1 MPTISENALQQAID
15 AVLAGASLRRASTTH
30 GVPRRTLV
38 RRLEGKLPKRQAQMH
53 HQRLS
58 PWQEENLVDWILIQ
72 GALGVPPTHAQ
83 ICLFVSRI
91 LINNGDTQ
99 PLGKRWMQGFFARN
113 PQVKTLRGKSIDS
126 RRVNGASAENIKAF
140 FQLLSIPKVQAIK
153 PCNRWNMD
161 ETGIMQGHRG
171 NGLVVGKS
179 SRKHILVKSAGSRE
193 WVTIIEA
200 VGAEGASLPPLVIFR
215 GKDVQQQWFPDS
227 LEEWESWRF
236 ITSPNGWTSNDIS
249 QKWLEDI
256 FIPLTARDPP
266 EPRLLVLDG
275 HGSHETDEFMFRCF
289 EEDIYLTYLPAHS
302 SHVLQPLDL
311 SVFSPIKTIYKQ
323 QLALLGH
330 IDTDTETTPHNKQR
344 FLSCYNA
351 ARKKALESK
360 TVQSGWKATG
370 LWPVNIAKPLMS
382 PLLVSNCNKA
392 PSILPADLQKA
403 ACDPSFKWPG
413 SVALVT
419 PQKSADLRNLVQ
431 SVGAHLDSNNRTARL
446 LFRKTE
452 KSIDMKN
459 SLITKLQTELQHFRH
474 QSNRITKQR
483 RKKVVPDPNKKFVS
497 IAEVIRTKRTM
508 RAISVDSS
516 ESDDSDD
523 TDNMSDCIVV
533 GGR

>member
-1 MPTISENALQQAID
+1 
-15 AVLAGASLRRASTTH
+15 
-30 GVPRRTLV
+30 
-38 RRLEGKLPKRQAQMH
+38 
-53 HQRLS
+53 
-58 PWQEENLVDWILIQ
+58 
-72 GALGVPPTHAQ
+72 
-83 ICLFVSRI
+83 
-91 LINNGDTQ
+91 
-99 PLGKRWMQGFFARN
+99 
-113 PQVKTLRGKSIDS
+113 
-126 RRVNGASAENIKAF
+126 
-140 FQLLSIPKVQAIK
+140 
-153 PCNRWNMD
+153 
-161 ETGIMQGHRG
+161 
-171 NGLVVGKS
+171 
-179 SRKHILVKSAGSRE
+179 
-193 WVTIIEA
+193 
-200 VGAEGASLPPLVIFR
+200 
-215 GKDVQQQWFPDS
+215 
-227 LEEWESWRF
+227 
-236 ITSPNGWTSNDIS
+236 
-249 QKWLEDI
+249 
-256 FIPLTARDPP
+256 
-266 EPRLLVLDG
+266 
-275 HGSHETDEFMFRCF
+275 
-289 EEDIYLTYLPAHS
+289 
-302 SHVLQPLDL
+302 
-311 SVFSPIKTIYKQ
+311 
-323 QLALLGH
+323 
-330 IDTDTETTPHNKQR
+330 
-344 FLSCYNA
+344 
-351 ARKKALESK
+351 
-360 TVQSGWKATG
+360 
-370 LWPVNIAKPLMS
+370 MS

>member
-30 GVPRRTLV
+30 GVPRTTLV
-38 RRLEGKLPKRQAQMH
+38 RRLEGKLPRKQAQVH

-58 PWQEENLVDWILIQ
+58 PWQEENLVDWILVQ
-72 GALGVPPTHAQ
+72 GALGLPPTHAQ
-83 ICLFVSRI
+83 IRQFVTRI
-91 LINNGDTQ
+91 LAHNGDTQ
-99 PLGKRWMQGFFARN
+99 PLGKRWMEGFFARN
-113 PQVKTLRGKSIDS
+113 PQVKTLRGKSIES

-171 NGLVVGKS
+171 NGLVVGKA

-193 WVTIIEA
+193 WVTIVEAGSA
-200 VGAEGASLPPLVIFR
+200 VGNSLPPLIIFR
-215 GKDVQQQWFPDS
+215 GKDVQQQWFPAC

-236 ITSPNGWTSNDIS
+236 TASPNGWTSNDIG

-256 FIPLTARDPP
+256 FIPLTACDPP

-275 HGSHETDEFMFRCF
+275 HGSHETDEFMFRCY

-311 SVFSPIKTIYKQ
+311 SVFGPMKTLYQ
-323 QLALLGH
+323 HQLALLGH
-330 IDTDTETTPHNKQR
+330 IDEDIESTPHNKQR
-344 FLSCYNA
+344 FLSCYKA
-351 ARKKALESK
+351 ARETALQPR
-360 TVQSGWKATG
+360 TVRSGWVATG

-392 PSILPADLQKA
+392 PLTTSAGLQKA
-403 ACDPSFKWPG
+403 ACDTSFKWPG
-413 SVALVT
+413 AVALST
-419 PQKSADLRNLVQ
+419 PQKSADLRGLVQ
-431 SVGAHLDSNNRTARL
+431 SIGAYLDSNNRTARL

-452 KSIDMKN
+452 KSIDIKN
-459 SLITKLQTELQHFRH
+459 SLITKL
-474 QSNRITKQR
+474 
-483 RKKVVPDPNKKFVS
+483 
-497 IAEVIRTKRTM
+497 
-508 RAISVDSS
+508 
-516 ESDDSDD
+516 
-523 TDNMSDCIVV
+523 
-533 GGR
+533 